1 MRHFSSR
8 ISRWNNHGERA
19 VMIPSSDACYPNSL
33 IELYV
38 VDGIRDEAERD
49 RVRSHLAGC
58 PACRA
63 VADEAEAFHQMVGS
77 VPSDLIDRV
86 VRLLKPESPVRP
98 KVPGRIVSL
107 SPAGDAGRGPART
120 LLAAD
125 SGAAARFEP
134 VQTYTNVEADVV
146 ARLLRD
152 NVSRSLAL
160 YLVEA
165 GDEPFEDRV
174 LEIEGRDE
182 RFPADA
188 SGRVDLAGL
197 SEGEL
202 RGRTIRIHS
211 SIAVFD
217 LEPAENLRERIRFE
231 GHYAL
236 RNADFDEIRI
246 ETEEAE
252 GRTITRIRV
261 HKIRGKGSEAVV
273 GVSVS
278 RRGDAPL
285 TSPAVRGVA
294 VFEQL
299 DLERVLKIRIY

>member
-1 MRHFSSR
+1 MTSC
-8 ISRWNNHGERA
+8 IPNN
-19 VMIPSSDACYPNSL
+19 L
-33 IELYV
+33 IELYILG
-38 VDGIRDEAERD
+38 GIREPAERQ
-49 RVRSHLAGC
+49 RIGNHLSAC
-58 PACRA
+58 PSCRA
-63 VADEAEAFHQMVGS
+63 AADEAEAFRRMVGS
-77 VPSDLIDRV
+77 VPSDMIERV
-86 VRLLKPESPVRP
+86 VRLLTPETAVRP
-98 KVPGRIVSL
+98 TVRGRIIAL
-107 SPAGDAGRGPART
+107 APAASAGPAAERT

-125 SGAAARFEP
+125 GGGAARFEP
-134 VQTYTNVEADVV
+134 VQTYSNVEADVV

-160 YLVEA
+160 YLVEERN
-165 GDEPFEDRV
+165 EPFEDRV
-174 LEIEGRDE
+174 LEIEGRAE

-197 SEGEL
+197 SENEL
-202 RGRTIRIHS
+202 RDATIRIRS

-217 LEPAENLRERIRFE
+217 LEPAHNLRERIRFE

-246 ETEEAE
+246 ETEESG

-261 HKIRGKGSEAVV
+261 EKIRGQGSTAVV

-278 RRGDAPL
+278 RRGDSPV
-285 TSPAVRGVA
+285 TCPAVRGVA

>member
-1 MRHFSSR
+1 MTSC
-8 ISRWNNHGERA
+8 I
-19 VMIPSSDACYPNSL
+19 PNSL

-38 VDGIRDEAERD
+38 LGGIREPAERQRIKD
-49 RVRSHLAGC
+49 HLSAC
-58 PACRA
+58 PCCRA
-63 VADEAEAFHQMVGS
+63 AADEAEAFHQMVGS
-77 VPSDLIDRV
+77 VPPDLIERV
-86 VRLLKPESPVRP
+86 VRLLTPETAVRRP
-98 KVPGRIVSL
+98 AAGRIITL
-107 SPAGDAGRGPART
+107 SPAAAAEPGVERT

-125 SGAAARFEP
+125 GGAAARFEP

-152 NVSRSLAL
+152 NLSRSLAL
-160 YLVEA
+160 YLVEERN
-165 GDEPFEDRV
+165 EPFEDRV
-174 LEIEGRDE
+174 LEIEGRAE

-197 SEGEL
+197 SENEL
-202 RGRTIRIHS
+202 RNATIRIRS

-246 ETEEAE
+246 EAEESE

-261 HKIRGKGSEAVV
+261 EKIRGGGATAVV

-278 RRGDAPL
+278 RRGDASL